1 MRVRHLTVYRRLFYD
16 SDCYKNGVKQKPA
29 GVQVHSTGAVNS
41 YLKRYV
47 QPDDG
52 RLGKNQY
59 GNSHNRPGGNVCASA
74 YIGKLQDGT
83 VAVYQALPFDQRC
96 WLSGSGPNGNANR
109 KGYLGFEVCEDN
121 LTDEK
126 YFLDAV
132 MEKAVLLTAY
142 WCQEYGID
150 PDAAVRDHHE
160 LHSMGLA
167 SNHAD
172 ITKWLRKFGRTMNDY
187 RAAVKAALAEGIQVT
202 YIDCDE
208 VKGMYEAKATN
219 PGSYL
224 NLRKGKATTYA
235 VVARIPQGATVTVL
249 NDADPAWWQVA
260 YKGSQGYAM
269 AEYLTPIDKPAEPAP
284 AQPAEPAPEQPSVS
298 QDEALAALLENLQ
311 ATLETARGAFLAVL
325 DAIEK
330 LQEGM
335 KK

>member
-1 MRVRHLTVYRRLFYD
+1 MRSLTVYKRLFYKA
-16 SDCYKNGVKQKPA
+16 DCYKRGIKQQPA
-29 GVQVHSTGAVNS
+29 GVQVHSTGAANS

-52 RLGKNQY
+52 RLGVNKN

-74 YIGKLQDGT
+74 YIGRLDDGT
-83 VAVYQALPFDQRC
+83 VAVYQALPWNQRC

-109 KGYLGFEVCEDN
+109 NGYLGFEVCEDN
-121 LTDEK
+121 LMHED

-142 WCQEYGID
+142 WCQEFKID

-160 LHSMGLA
+160 LHAMGLA

-172 ITKWLRKFGRTMNDY
+172 ITAWLKKYGRTMDDF
-187 RAAVKAALAEGIQVT
+187 RAAVKAALADGIQVT

-224 NLRKGKATTYA
+224 NMRKGKATTYA
-235 VVARIPQGATVTVL
+235 VVAKIPQGATVTVL
-249 NDADPAWWQVA
+249 NDSDMEWWQISYNGVT
-260 YKGSQGYAM
+260 GWAM
-269 AEYLTPIDKPAEPAP
+269 AKYLTPVTQDADPV
-284 AQPAEPAPEQPSVS
+284 QEQPGEGEAVL
-298 QDEALAALLENLQ
+298 QDALLENLK

-325 DAIEK
+325 DAINSLE
-330 LQEGM
+330 EGL